1 VVAVSLD
8 LLAVVNLVAWTAYS
22 VFIKKVR
29 NANVH
34 PSAFLTVTTTI
45 SVIILMPL
53 AIVTGADFSQING
66 NDWWLILAQCV
77 IAGLLGMLMI
87 AWATRFLDATL
98 IALMNLISP
107 VISSILAWVLYDQA
121 LVAMQILG
129 AGIMLAAVAVVVARR

>member
-1 VVAVSLD
+1 
-8 LLAVVNLVAWTAYS
+8 VAWTAYS

>member
-1 VVAVSLD
+1 
-8 LLAVVNLVAWTAYS
+8 
-22 VFIKKVR
+22 
-29 NANVH
+29 
-34 PSAFLTVTTTI
+34 
-45 SVIILMPL
+45 
-53 AIVTGADFSQING
+53 
-66 NDWWLILAQCV
+66 
-77 IAGLLGMLMI
+77 MLMI